1 MSKTLLIAGLVF
13 IFASA
18 GFFMYKQ
25 LKNINQNQIHFHNRI
40 SELEKRFSA
49 VAQVAKSLQAKPI
62 QPKPMKE
69 TAEKENEELNEKEI
83 VIEEV
88 EKEKDE

>member
-49 VAQVAKSLQAKPI
+49 VAQARKIVTTKANPI
-62 QPKPMKE
+62 K
-69 TAEKENEELNEKEI
+69 ANERNC
-83 VIEEV
+83 
-88 EKEKDE
+88 